1 MRNEFDQYLCKT
13 YPKLFADRDKPM
25 QQTAMCW
32 GFSHGDGWFNIIN
45 NLCSNIQ
52 GHIDWKEKQRK
63 QAIKHNEMAMQLKAG
78 NSELF
83 DKEMGSNLSQE
94 YKDKRKQE
102 IINNPLHAVPESVVQ
117 VTVDQVKE
125 KFGTLRFYYSG
136 GDDTISGLVNMAESM
151 SAVTC
156 EKCGNVGRRRG
167 TGWISTLCNEHSKEE
182 DYSIGR
188 YVEVGHT
195 VSVFTKDGFND
206 ASVVNIIDE
215 DQGIIEVLDNKN
227 ATITVKPV
235 LIGGVDLGSYEP
247 VTN

>member
-1 MRNEFDQYLCKT
+1 MRDEFDQYLCKT
-13 YPKLFADRDKPM
+13 YPALFADRDKPM
-25 QQTAMCW
+25 QVTAMCW

-52 GHIDWKEKQRK
+52 HHIDWKEKQRLG
-63 QAIKHNEMAMQLKAG
+63 AIKHNEIASQLKAG

-83 DKEMGSNLSQE
+83 DKSMSSNLNQE
-94 YKDKRKQE
+94 YKNKRKQE
-102 IINNPLHAVPESVVQ
+102 LIEDPLWIVPDAVPQ

-136 GDDTISGLVNMAESM
+136 GDDVIDGMVRMAEAM

-167 TGWISTLCNEHSKEE
+167 AGWISTLCDEHSKEE

-195 VSVFTKDGFND
+195 VSIFTKDGFNE